1 MLGLPNL
8 LSGSPTGG
16 SNQLMIVKFIKKE
29 KEIVEISLWEYNL
42 YKDKNNQSDT

>member
-8 LSGSPTGG
+8 LSGSR
-16 SNQLMIVKFIKKE
+16 SNQLMIVKCIKKE
-29 KEIVEISLWEYNL
+29 KEIVGISLWEYNL